1 MKKRAAV
8 LLTALFVGATS
19 GVVARNDDPI
29 ASGAGPGAVSR
40 PVPKL
45 HAQITQGRP
54 DTPDQPLQA
63 SGRTLVNDA
72 EVFISVGTRK
82 TEKLAIAF
90 AQEYYRDFRSASAAF
105 LGDGRWVA
113 LIGWTDRAG
122 APALLQE
129 LRQAGRIPYGSFTL
143 TGNQVETIT
152 WSASKSLDREA
163 LRIPGN
169 IRRSSILQGLGIAGT
184 WGATPAACSAGFN
197 RDDLLDGTLQ
207 IGARDFVW
215 GSFGRCSLGSMVRV
229 GGGLFVGAS
238 CGNGNSQEK
247 FVLSLRRRGPKL
259 EVITDPVKDSKIYYQ
274 FDWCPRQGVA
284 AVRPGGAPQTPRV
297 ARAPDPPR
305 ASPPRAPGS
314 EPSRKA
320 RSTGSG
326 FFVSS
331 AGHLVT
337 NDHVVRTCEEVF
349 VKGFGRA
356 QVVRQ
361 DSQNDLALLKLRTEK
376 AVPFLRMRTEPIQLG
391 QEIVVFGYPLSSI
404 LNNGLNVTTGIISS
418 ETGMRNDQRML
429 QFSAAIQPG
438 NSGGPVVDRTGNL
451 VAVVRSKFSDKFAL
465 DRGNFVP
472 QNLNYGIRTNIL
484 ETFLNGNGVSIQK
497 APAGKE
503 RSVADLAAAAKAHT
517 MLVTCH

>member
-1 MKKRAAV
+1 MKKLASILLMNIAVFASAAASAQNSNGIIVDGEPSSV
-8 LLTALFVGATS
+8 LH
-19 GVVARNDDPI
+19 RND
-29 ASGAGPGAVSR
+29 V
-40 PVPKL
+40 PVKPL
-45 HAQITQGRP
+45 SPMQH
-54 DTPDQPLQA
+54 QPLQA
-63 SGRTLVNDA
+63 SARTLINSS
-72 EVFISVGTRK
+72 EVFISIGTRK
-82 TEKLAIAF
+82 TEKLAISF
-90 AQEYYRDFRSASAAF
+90 AQEYFRDFRSASAAF

-113 LIGWTDRAG
+113 LIGWTDTAS
-122 APALLQE
+122 APALMQQ
-129 LRQAGRIPYGSFTL
+129 LRQAGRIPFGSFTL
-143 TGNQVETIT
+143 SADQIETVT
-152 WSASKSLDREA
+152 WGAAKALNREA
-163 LRIPGN
+163 LQIPSN

-184 WGATPAACSAGFN
+184 WGATPAACTAGFN
-197 RDDLLDGTLQ
+197 RDDLLEGTLQ
-207 IGARDFVW
+207 IGTRDFVW

-238 CGNGNSQEK
+238 CGSGNDQEK

-274 FDWCPRQGVA
+274 FDWCPRQNTIIASRGSS
-284 AVRPGGAPQTPRV
+284 PQSPRV
-297 ARAPDPPR
+297 ARAPTPPR
-305 ASPPRAPGS
+305 AASPDGS
-314 EPSRKA
+314 GTGPSNKP

-326 FFVSS
+326 FFVSA

-337 NDHVVRTCEEVF
+337 NDHVVRNCGEVF

-356 QVVRQ
+356 QIVRQ
-361 DSQNDLALLKLRTEK
+361 DSNNDLALLRLKIIKPVHYLKVRT
-376 AVPFLRMRTEPIQLG
+376 APIQLG
-391 QEIVVFGYPLSSI
+391 QEVVVFGYPLSSI

-438 NSGGPVVDRTGNL
+438 NSGGPIVDRAGNL
-451 VAVVRSKFSDKFAL
+451 VAVVRSKFSDKYAL

-484 ETFLNGNGVSIQK
+484 ETFLSANGVVAQK
-497 APAGKE
+497 APVSQE